1 MLRSSV
7 EPPDTPTRSPNRAN
21 VETFMQTVLA
31 KDLVHKQLTDYMWN
45 SRVAQIQQERRKNRP
60 RTQIQKGGVVY
71 AADVSREISGLQKL
85 NAQWKIDLPPDQKVY
100 LLVLRSMVLPQLLLK
115 TKGLRELADR
125 SATNCQRRATKRAN
139 KQQKMD
145 ENQ

>member
-1 MLRSSV
+1 M
-7 EPPDTPTRSPNRAN
+7 
-21 VETFMQTVLA
+21 
-31 KDLVHKQLTDYMWN
+31 
-45 SRVAQIQQERRKNRP
+45 
-60 RTQIQKGGVVY
+60 Y
-71 AADVSREISGLQKL
+71 AADVSWEISGLQEL
-85 NAQWKIDLPPDQKVY
+85 NARWEIDLPPDQKVY